1 MTDNLITASVQWCN
15 PELKDDWILNVNFNT
30 GEIFLAFCNTY
41 GCHRVLNF
49 PGVAWK
55 KVNFPD
61 KSRSII
67 IDNESSRCLF
77 IKNAIAKMAVNWK
90 FFPYSVLI
98 RINQC
103 CKKFKISLTFLQKYR
118 FSLTQKTISWLF
130 PDLEEFFSLTTSR
143 PVMSGFLKITGTAN
157 VCTER
162 LHYLLFH
169 QRFLDHPDLRGDRG
183 DRNLR
188 LRRQHREIPS
198 LPGRPEIWATPNR
211 SVLEKPY

>member
-1 MTDNLITASVQWCN
+1 MVATEFQTS
-15 PELKDDWILNVNFNT
+15 
-30 GEIFLAFCNTY
+30 LAFPWEK
-41 GCHRVLNF
+41 LNF
-49 PGVAWK
+49 PE
-55 KVNFPD
+55 
-61 KSRSII
+61 KSRRVAAFNLPLIAFI
-67 IDNESSRCLF
+67 LLLTTKARVVYSSKTPSLKWQWTENFCL
-77 IKNAIAKMAVNWK
+77 N
-90 FFPYSVLI
+90 SVLI

-103 CKKFKISLTFLQKYR
+103 CKQFKISLTFLQKYR
-118 FSLTQKTISWLF
+118 LSLTQKTIPWLF

-143 PVMSGFLKITGTAN
+143 PVMSGFLKITGTAS

-188 LRRQHREIPS
+188 LRRQHRGIPS